1 MERMFEKDVIP
12 LCNELNI
19 GFVAFSPMAS
29 GFLSGKYSKDTK
41 YYGDDVRRAITRF
54 RPENVEKNQELLDL
68 LNDIANKKKVSTAQL
83 SLAWMLYKYNFV
95 VPIPGMRSDERILEN
110 LSAGDIELSK
120 DEFDSIENGLKNI
133 TIYGNRTDE
142 AISKLG
148 TVKS

>member
-1 MERMFEKDVIP
+1 MNLLK
-12 LCNELNI
+12 NI
-19 GFVAFSPMAS
+19 AD
-29 GFLSGKYSKDTK
+29 K
-41 YYGDDVRRAITRF
+41 
-54 RPENVEKNQELLDL
+54 KN
-68 LNDIANKKKVSTAQL
+68 ISTAQL
-83 SLAWMLYKYNFV
+83 SLAWMLHKYNFV